1 MPDPEI
7 VMYGAAGCPDCRRPA
22 DPLPPA
28 AERRLMRSVSVDT
41 LPVVTADQMR
51 EVDRIMMEDI
61 GIGILQMMENAGRS
75 LADLCLELYSPASVT
90 ILAGPGGNGGGGMAA
105 ARHLANRGISVNV
118 VLAASRE
125 RLAPATH
132 SQLAILEQMGVGVS
146 GDPSAT
152 DRPDVVIDALV
163 GYSLAGSPH
172 GRVAT
177 LIAWANGYDGPVIS
191 LDVPSGFDAGAGQ
204 IMEPCVQADAT
215 LTIAALKVGL
225 IEAPQSGALYVTDIS
240 VPLSVYRSLGYE
252 GAAIFEGDWVVR
264 IKGPQEDA

>member
-1 MPDPEI
+1 
-7 VMYGAAGCPDCRRPA
+7 
-22 DPLPPA
+22 
-28 AERRLMRSVSVDT
+28 MRSVSVDT

-75 LADLCLELYSPASVT
+75 LADLCLELYSPTSAT
-90 ILAGPGGNGGGGMAA
+90 ILAGSGGNGGGGLAA

-118 VLAASRE
+118 VLAAPRE
-125 RLAPATH
+125 RLTPATH
-132 SQLAILEQMGVGVS
+132 SQLAVLEQMGIGVS

-163 GYSLAGSPH
+163 GYSLAGSAH

-204 IMEPCVQADAT
+204 VREPCVQADAT

-225 IEAPQSGALYVTDIS
+225 IQAPQSGAVYVTDIS

-252 GAAIFEGDWVVR
+252 GEAIFEGDWVVR
-264 IKGPQEDA
+264 VKRESPDA